1 MRQAG
6 DPFPPEAPVH
16 RAPRAEHEDGSPHA
30 LKKLQEEGKIRVK
43 GNRIRILKAD
53 SLFGPLVR

>member
-1 MRQAG
+1 VPASRLGTA
-6 DPFPPEAPVH
+6 PETFS
-16 RAPRAEHEDGSPHA
+16 RA